1 MLKKILFI
9 IGTMLLL
16 AGCNTKDFSFSGES
30 DHWKGDLNVN
40 QSSDF
45 EKQDFV
51 LKYRGEDV
59 DSVGDVAYTV
69 EADIRE
75 YGRTG
80 VTLEENGTIR
90 DSSESN
96 PTNAKMSEDT
106 EVKVT
111 VKWDDQE
118 ETFTLEKN

>member
-1 MLKKILFI
+1 M
-9 IGTMLLL
+9 
-16 AGCNTKDFSFSGES
+16 
-30 DHWKGDLNVN
+30 
-40 QSSDF
+40 
-45 EKQDFV
+45 
-51 LKYRGEDV
+51 
-59 DSVGDVAYTV
+59 
-69 EADIRE
+69 
-75 YGRTG
+75 
-80 VTLEENGTIR
+80 TLDENGFLR